1 MTDTTDRT
9 SAYEVVVVGSAN
21 ADLVIE
27 VARHPHAGET
37 VLGGEVRR
45 FPGGKGANQAVAAA
59 RAGGA
64 RTAFLGA
71 LGRDDGAAML
81 RASLERGGVDTSHIV
96 ETDAETGLAVIT
108 VSSDADNAIV
118 VAPGANHRLVL
129 DAAETDLV
137 ARAGAVLAQLEIPLD
152 TVLAAA
158 RAAQGLFLLNAAP
171 AQSLPPELL
180 AQVDVLVV
188 NEHEAAEVAGRPDG
202 PAEPADLAHLAEL
215 AEALTEVVPAA
226 VITLGSRGS
235 LVARRDQPLV
245 QIPSLPVQPVDTTGA
260 GDTFCGVLAAQLAA
274 GADLPEAARLAS
286 VAGAL
291 ATTKHGAQPSV
302 PTAAEVAD
310 AAQGLGRC

>member
-1 MTDTTDRT
+1 MTDTTDRKRD
-9 SAYEVVVVGSAN
+9 YEVVVVGSAN

-71 LGRDDGAAML
+71 LGSDDGAAML
-81 RASLERGGVDTSHIV
+81 RASLDQAGVDTSHV
-96 ETDAETGLAVIT
+96 VVSQAPTGLAVIT
-108 VSSDADNAIV
+108 VSPDGDNAIV
-118 VAPGANHRLVL
+118 VAPGANHSLVL
-129 DAAETDLV
+129 DDALTSLV

-152 TVLAAA
+152 TVQAAA
-158 RAAQGLFLLNAAP
+158 QAAQGVFILNAAP
-171 AQSLPPELL
+171 SQSLPSELL
-180 AQVDVLVV
+180 AEVDVLVV
-188 NEHEAAEVAGRPDG
+188 NEHEAAEVAGRSD
-202 PAEPADLAHLAEL
+202 EPADLAHLAEL

-235 LVARRDQPLV
+235 LVARRGQPLV

-274 GADLPEAARLAS
+274 GADLPAAARLAS
-286 VAGAL
+286 AAGAL
-291 ATTKHGAQPSV
+291 ATTKHGAQPAI
-302 PTAAEVAD
+302 PTAAEVAG
-310 AAQGLGRC
+310 AAQRLGQC